1 MSQSLVTF
9 GLALALGLA
18 LSRLSLRSL
27 SWLQSRER
35 KAGKERIHKL
45 FPKPR
50 RPLGGGLAIM
60 VAATVSALLIP
71 LLWGE
76 MPAPA
81 AACAVLAGWGYALIG
96 LTDDLRKVSGRGLRE
111 RPKLAVQVAVA
122 LAFGWLLW
130 ELKLFRTVW
139 VPFSPTPLDLGP
151 WHIAFAAIVMLATAN
166 AVNLS
171 DGVDGLAGGAAVI
184 TLLGLVGVGLVQPGH
199 AVAGAAWPFIGA
211 ILGFLAYNLPPGRLL
226 MGDTGAL
233 AIGAVISTLATFAGV
248 ELWLLPLAAPFVV
261 NAASVLLQLGTVRG
275 LWRMIRPLR
284 HRTTE
289 TPRPFLCTP
298 LHHHFQWLGWGDWK
312 VLGLFWGLGAVEGA
326 WTLVAFGSGLLWLLA
341 LGLEGCFLLAAASQK
356 ALRAQY
362 FLGLLPR
369 AGQPSPL
376 ALFRGMPTQILGLP
390 LYRVHHETSVTED
403 MLVGAT
409 AESILWRPISEV
421 EAHVVLGKIY
431 ADQKLFDEAVREWE
445 QVPVRNLL
453 LRPTV
458 VLRLARIYYGRDRLL
473 EAIKLWEELPL
484 SRLEE
489 MPNVREV
496 VRSAKLR
503 LADLASKSHRQSV
516 RMARAAGSTEVD
528 PARLESYLIA
538 ARRWNQELLS
548 LLLYERDK
556 LRGKAVDPQAV
567 RARRELLR
575 VTRAAVMARIRE
587 IDERLG
593 EMARATSP
601 ALQPSAPVG
610 SAPGVPPAPVGSAS
624 SAPPTPVGHASSV
637 PPTARA
643 GSPRVTAALGAAA
656 AGDAE
661 QRAAQ
666 ELHVSRQAL
675 LDLVSLAGK
684 GTPHIVRAA
693 VHPKAS
699 RNSVFRLHLEW
710 PESGPSSIIVKR
722 YAVERITFFSAC
734 YRRERGVLELL
745 HQYGCAVPR
754 IYGGELQEEQALLAM
769 QDLGDET
776 LAERLEA
783 SDARGKQHWLRS
795 AVTALVSL
803 HATAYGHLSALAA
816 EIQKVDKDR
825 LGADYYLSAIRI
837 AMERISGLAKT
848 NFGEAEWQ
856 ETADQW
862 GPLVDFLCERPAAF
876 IHFELTPHHFLVA
889 DAGLHVFDFEQATVG
904 PLEFDLAA
912 LLAQPESE
920 AGQEALDGLV
930 QYYRVCGSESGLP
943 LDSQIDRGVA
953 YAAFLKCL
961 VYAGAAA
968 NFLDKFGGEHHLQRL
983 HYYLNRCQA
992 IIRRWPGLRPLRTV
1006 LGPRLRAARWAAG
1019 RRHGHSDDRS
1029 G

>member
-9 GLALALGLA
+9 ALALVLGLG

-35 KAGKERIHKL
+35 KAGKERIHRL
-45 FPKPR
+45 FPKAR
-50 RPLGGGLAIM
+50 RPLGGGVAIM
-60 VAATVSALLIP
+60 VAATVALLLVP
-71 LLWGE
+71 LFWGE
-76 MPAPA
+76 TPAPA
-81 AACAVLAGWGYALIG
+81 ALWAALAGWAFALIG
-96 LTDDLRKVSGRGLRE
+96 LTDDLRKVTGQGLRE
-111 RPKLAVQVAVA
+111 RPKLLLQIAVA
-122 LAFGWLLW
+122 LAFAWLLF
-130 ELKLFRTVW
+130 EFHQFRALW
-139 VPFSPTPLDLGP
+139 IPFSASPIALGP
-151 WHIAFAAIVMLATAN
+151 WHIPFAALVIVAAAN

-184 TLLGLVGVGLVQPGH
+184 TLLGLLGVGLLHPGSSVER
-199 AVAGAAWPFIGA
+199 AVWPFLGA
-211 ILGFLAYNLPPGRLL
+211 ILAFLMYNLPPGRLL

-233 AIGAVISTLATFAGV
+233 GIGAVIAMLGLFAGV

-261 NAASVLLQLGTVRG
+261 NAVSVLLQLGTVRG
-275 LWRMIRPLR
+275 LWRTIRPLR

-312 VLGLFWGLGAVEGA
+312 VLALFWGLGAVEAGWA
-326 WTLVAFGSGLLWLLA
+326 VVAFGSGALWLVALA
-341 LGLEGCFLLAAASQK
+341 LEGCFLIGAAMQK
-356 ALRAQY
+356 SLRAQY

-369 AGQPSPL
+369 TGSAGGGL
-376 ALFRGMPTQILGLP
+376 ALYRGVPAQILGLP
-390 LYRVHHETSVTED
+390 LYLLHHETSVTGD

-453 LRPTV
+453 IRPTV

-473 EAIKLWEELPL
+473 EAIKLWEELPP
-484 SRLEE
+484 SRLEG

-503 LADLASKSHRQSV
+503 LADLASKSHRQSM
-516 RMARAAGSTEVD
+516 RMVRAAEGREVD
-528 PARLESYLIA
+528 PARLESYLLA

-575 VTRAAVMARIRE
+575 LTRAAVMARIRE
-587 IDERLG
+587 VDQALG
-593 EMARATSP
+593 ELARGTA
-601 ALQPSAPVG
+601 
-610 SAPGVPPAPVGSAS
+610 PAPEG
-624 SAPPTPVGHASSV
+624 APPGQ
-637 PPTARA
+637 
-643 GSPRVTAALGAAA
+643 
-656 AGDAE
+656 DAE

-666 ELHVSRQAL
+666 ELHLPRQAL
-675 LDLVSLAGK
+675 LNLLAPAGS
-684 GTPHIVRAA
+684 GIPHVMRAA
-693 VHPKAS
+693 IHPKAS
-699 RNSVFRLHLEW
+699 RNTVLRLHLEW
-710 PESGPSSIIVKR
+710 PDSGPPTVIVKR
-722 YAVERITFFSAC
+722 YAADRIAFFSAC
-734 YRRERGVLELL
+734 YRRERGVMELL
-745 HQYGCAVPR
+745 HSYGCAVPR
-754 IYGGELQEEQALLAM
+754 IYEGELQDQQALLVM

-795 AVTALVSL
+795 AVTALVSF
-803 HATAYGHLSALAA
+803 HATAYSHLSALSA
-816 EIQKVDKDR
+816 EVQKVDKER

-837 AMERISGLAKT
+837 AVERIAGLAQT
-848 NFGEAEWQ
+848 ALSEAEWQ
-856 ETADQW
+856 RVAEQSH
-862 GPLVDFLCERPAAF
+862 PLLSLLCERPAGF

-889 DAGLHVFDFEQATVG
+889 DAGLHIFDLEQATVG
-904 PLEFDLAA
+904 PLEFDVAA

-920 AGQEALDGLV
+920 AGQEMLDGLV
-930 QYYRVCGSESGLP
+930 QYYQVCGSESGLP
-943 LDSQIDRGVA
+943 VDSQTERGVA
-953 YAAFLKCL
+953 YATFFKCL

-968 NFLDKFGGEHHLQRL
+968 NFLDKFGGEHHLQRF
-983 HYYLNRCQA
+983 HYYLSRCQT
-992 IIRRWPGLRPLRTV
+992 IISRWPALRPLGMV
-1006 LGPRLRAARWAAG
+1006 LGPKLRAARWAAG
-1019 RRHGHSDDRS
+1019 RR
-1029 G
+1029 

>member
-9 GLALALGLA
+9 GLALVLGLA

-71 LLWGE
+71 LFWGE

-81 AACAVLAGWGYALIG
+81 AAWAVLAGWGYALIG

-111 RPKLAVQVAVA
+111 KPKLALQVAIA

-139 VPFSPTPLDLGP
+139 VPFYPTPLDLGP

-171 DGVDGLAGGAAVI
+171 DGVDGLAGGAAVV

-199 AVAGAAWPFIGA
+199 AVAGAAWPFVGA

-233 AIGAVISTLATFAGV
+233 AIGAVIATLATFAGV

-261 NAASVLLQLGTVRG
+261 NAASVLLQLGMVRG

-326 WTLVAFGSGLLWLLA
+326 WTLVALGSGLLWLLA

-369 AGQPSPL
+369 AGQPSLL
-376 ALFRGMPTQILGLP
+376 ALYRGMPAQILGLP

-503 LADLASKSHRQSV
+503 LADLASKSHRQSM
-516 RMARAAGSTEVD
+516 RMVRAAESTDVEA
-528 PARLESYLIA
+528 ARLESYLIA

-587 IDERLG
+587 VDERLG
-593 EMARATSP
+593 ELARATASAP
-601 ALQPSAPVG
+601 QPSA
-610 SAPGVPPAPVGSAS
+610 
-624 SAPPTPVGHASSV
+624 PVGHASSV
-637 PPTARA
+637 PPATGA
-643 GSPRVTAALGAAA
+643 GSPPATTAQAASP

-675 LDLVSLAGK
+675 LDLVALAGK
-684 GTPHIVRAA
+684 GTPHIMRAA

-710 PESGPSSIIVKR
+710 PQQGSAAPLPSWSGPSSVIVKR

-745 HQYGCAVPR
+745 HRYGCAVPR
-754 IYGGELQEEQALLAM
+754 IFGGELQEEQALLVM

-816 EIQKVDKDR
+816 EIQKVDKER

-848 NFGEAEWQ
+848 SFGEAEWQ
-856 ETADQW
+856 EVADQSH
-862 GPLVDFLCERPAAF
+862 PLVDFLCERPACF

-912 LLAQPESE
+912 LLAQPESD

-943 LDSQIDRGVA
+943 VDSQIDRGVA
-953 YAAFLKCL
+953 YAALFKCL

-992 IIRRWPGLRPLRTV
+992 IVSRWPGLRPLRMV

-1019 RRHGHSDDRS
+1019 RRHTYPDDQDHRF
-1029 G
+1029 